1 MMAKIGA
8 MLAFITFED
17 ADKTFEDADKK
28 KILDGI
34 LTHGRVKLPGLTRSL
49 RRGVSEI
56 DDELVGVGDQRLGS
70 AGG

>member
-8 MLAFITFED
+8 MLAYI
-17 ADKTFEDADKK
+17 TFEDADKK

-34 LTHGRVKLPGLTRSL
+34 LTHGRVKSPGLTRSL